1 MIMGTGLGKLL
12 LLAAAGALVL
22 GTGGAAVAG
31 DCPGNPKALGV
42 SRTIV
47 VDPKDHV
54 RIGTMSYTE
63 TLPLRDKEVVLTFD
77 DGPLPPHSDKIL
89 DMLAAECI
97 KATYFIVG
105 AMAKAYPHVVQRT
118 YDEGHTIGTH
128 SMTHP
133 YPFMAQ
139 GQDRTRQQIDDGIK
153 ATLAALGESRKIAPF
168 FRFPG
173 FGRTDSAERYLVEVG
188 LQAWGADVP
197 ADDWHKIDGAE
208 VARRALRRL
217 EALGKGIILLHDIH
231 HRTVE
236 ALPILL
242 RELKARGYR
251 VVHVLP
257 SAPDR
262 PATVTVAGEWRM
274 RSPVLSAPVFALAEI
289 QDPDGEWL
297 LEKTPAELCS
307 LRPPQRSERRI
318 AKLRIEKPIQD
329 RAVTDGAST
338 ADKPGEPKS
347 PEKTREAKV
356 KTHGSKSTESK
367 DKDNKDTPG
376 LLAILLNI
384 GSDSSTKEKSRKD
397 DDKKKKK
404 VAHAEH
410 PLDIHGTR

>member
-1 MIMGTGLGKLL
+1 MIMGLGLGKLL
-12 LLAAAGALVL
+12 VLAAAGMLALSA
-22 GTGGAAVAG
+22 GGAAAG
-31 DCPGNPKALGV
+31 DCPGNPRALGV
-42 SRTIV
+42 SRTLV

-77 DGPLPPHSDKIL
+77 DGPLPPHTDKIL
-89 DMLAAECI
+89 DMLAAECV

-105 AMAKAYPHVVQRT
+105 AMAKAYPHLVQRA

-139 GQDRTRQQIDDGIK
+139 GQDRTRNQIDDGIK
-153 ATLAALGESRKIAPF
+153 ATMAALGESRKIAPF

-197 ADDWHKIDGAE
+197 ADDWHRIDGSE

-242 RELKARGYR
+242 RELKVRGYR

-257 SAPDR
+257 SAPER
-262 PATVTVAGEWRM
+262 PATFTVASDWRM
-274 RSPVLSAPVFALAEI
+274 RPPVLSAPVFALAEV
-289 QDPDGEWL
+289 QDPDGEL
-297 LEKTPAELCS
+297 LTEKSAAELCS

-329 RAVTDGAST
+329 RAVTDGVSAEDRV
-338 ADKPGEPKS
+338 AEHKPH
-347 PEKTREAKV
+347 EKRREARAKARDG
-356 KTHGSKSTESK
+356 KSAGSKEK
-367 DKDNKDTPG
+367 DAPG
-376 LLAILLNI
+376 LLAILLTI
-384 GSDSSTKEKSRKD
+384 GSDSSTKDKAHKD

-404 VAHAEH
+404 VAHADH
-410 PLDIHGTR
+410 QLDIHGTR